1 MKIYKDNKE
10 NVIIS
15 LTKEENETITN
26 ALKTAVEEL
35 DLVKKGE
42 AVTATDR
49 EYAENALKGLSVLHD
64 VYTPDNTIA
73 DIAKRYAEPAVYY
86 VGSRE
91 YDELNNMPFP
101 MWEAFLDELAR
112 YGLTCSY
119 CNVYDTFTIG

>member
-86 VGSRE
+86 VGSNGD
-91 YDELNNMPFP
+91 Y
-101 MWEAFLDELAR
+101 
-112 YGLTCSY
+112 YS
-119 CNVYDTFTIG
+119 IGSNTNGVRPVVSISGVTLSE